1 VLTTIRNDAEVY
13 LPQDDTESA
22 FRSAVSALLAD
33 GYKLKTGGDYVS
45 TLGDRDPTSVV
56 LAPMVPED
64 IGDRILNYIGD
75 LDEEATFQVQSI
87 QSECAAG
94 QPEAAVKHFL
104 LANLGKEDPHY
115 VVGATGSEDPAD
127 WFPGAGF
134 RIPPEEGWTFEYQGD
149 SPAEMRQ
156 EWNESHESG
165 SVSYGSIS
173 FNTDGEGAVPGGLQG
188 VAEFQQAHTDLQLE
202 LGQSHEIVAD
212 ILENIPESATSI
224 DITIQFE

>member
-1 VLTTIRNDAEVY
+1 
-13 LPQDDTESA
+13 
-22 FRSAVSALLAD
+22 
-33 GYKLKTGGDYVS
+33 
-45 TLGDRDPTSVV
+45 
-56 LAPMVPED
+56 MVPED

-87 QSECAAG
+87 HSECASG
-94 QPEAAVKHFL
+94 QPEAAVRHFL

-115 VVGATGSEDPAD
+115 VVGANGSEDPAD

-134 RIPPEEGWTFEYQGD
+134 RIPPEDGWTFEYQGD

-165 SVSYGSIS
+165 SVSYGSLS

-202 LGQSHEIVAD
+202 LGQSHEVVAD
-212 ILENIPESATSI
+212 ILENIHESARSI